1 MPDRS
6 SSSRVVTNTSPL
18 QYLHAVRQLPLLEQL
33 YGTITVPQA
42 VIDELDVGRRQ
53 GYDVPDCR
61 AYDWMRVE
69 TIAIPA
75 ILKLITNLGPGEA
88 EALALSLSQPSNLVL
103 LDDALARQ
111 VAASQGLRYTGTVG
125 VLVRAKHQG
134 LISAVMP
141 LVEMMQQVGFR
152 VSEELKLTI
161 RHVSGE

>member
-1 MPDRS
+1 M
-6 SSSRVVTNTSPL
+6 
-18 QYLHAVRQLPLLEQL
+18 
-33 YGTITVPQA
+33 
-42 VIDELDVGRRQ
+42 
-53 GYDVPDCR
+53 
-61 AYDWMRVE
+61 E

-103 LDDALARQ
+103 LDDALACQ

-134 LISAVMP
+134 LIGAVMP
-141 LVEMMQQVGFR
+141 LVEMMQQAGFR